1 MTMITTSA
9 DRIRRGSDDD
19 DGDDDDDET
28 MVKMMNRTMIMR
40 METTMTMITTSADR
54 IRRDS
59 QDDDEVS
66 VVRRKRSGSM
76 VWAFHRH

>member
-1 MTMITTSA
+1 M
-9 DRIRRGSDDD
+9 
-19 DGDDDDDET
+19 T
-28 MVKMMNRTMIMR
+28 MVKMMNRMMIMR
-40 METTMTMITTSADR
+40 METTMIMITTSADR

>member
-1 MTMITTSA
+1 
-9 DRIRRGSDDD
+9 
-19 DGDDDDDET
+19 
-28 MVKMMNRTMIMR
+28 

-66 VVRRKRSGSM
+66 VVQRKGVGPWLGHFIGIEIAVCGPLTS
-76 VWAFHRH
+76 

>member
-1 MTMITTSA
+1 M
-9 DRIRRGSDDD
+9 DRWM
-19 DGDDDDDET
+19 DGRVEGWMERWIDMGMDEW
-28 MVKMMNRTMIMR
+28 MG
-40 METTMTMITTSADR
+40 

-59 QDDDEVS
+59 QDDDEAS

>member
-1 MTMITTSA
+1 MDGRVEGWMERWIDMGMDEWMGRSMEGWM
-9 DRIRRGSDDD
+9 DRWN
-19 DGDDDDDET
+19 DG
-28 MVKMMNRTMIMR
+28 R
-40 METTMTMITTSADR
+40 MGG
-54 IRRDS
+54 